1 MKEYTTLKEIVKQL
15 EFANYRTVDGL
26 HDLKNNAAFI
36 SLQKL
41 AENESRPVDGVVI
54 NFLPDAV
61 KIVTKAIR
69 EDKDL
74 YIAYQANIAM
84 PFQDEFK
91 RQMGQIGRNEAIENI
106 HQIANN
112 AAKYFLDLWCKE

>member
-1 MKEYTTLKEIVKQL
+1 MNGAIRIKTLDNVVIQENGIIRDNTGL
-15 EFANYRTVDGL
+15 LIGRLVDDIKYD
-26 HDLKNNAAFI
+26 DL
-36 SLQKL
+36 
-41 AENESRPVDGVVI
+41 ESRQVDGVVI

-61 KIVTKAIR
+61 ETVTKAIR
-69 EDKDL
+69 EDKEL

-84 PFQDEFK
+84 SFQDEFR

-112 AAKYFLDLWCKE
+112 AAKNFLDLWCKELV

>member
-1 MKEYTTLKEIVKQL
+1 MNDAIKTKTLDNVLIQENGIIRDNTGL
-15 EFANYRTVDGL
+15 LIGRLVD
-26 HDLKNNAAFI
+26 DIKF
-36 SLQKL
+36 
-41 AENESRPVDGVVI
+41 ENLESRPVDGVVI

-61 KIVTKAIR
+61 KTVTKAIR

-84 PFQDEFK
+84 PFQDEY
-91 RQMGQIGRNEAIENI
+91 NEAKRKMEAGIEPFDI
-106 HQIANN
+106 HTVANN

>member
-1 MKEYTTLKEIVKQL
+1 MTDEIKTLDDL
-15 EFANYRTVDGL
+15 ENAVQEMREEGENDLRTVL
-26 HDLKNNAAFI
+26 HLIRKLK
-36 SLQKL
+36 
-41 AENESRPVDGVVI
+41 SRPVDGVVI

-61 KIVTKAIR
+61 KTVTKAIR
-69 EDKDL
+69 EDKEL

-91 RQMGQIGRNEAIENI
+91 RQMGQIGRNAAIENI
-106 HQIANN
+106 HEIANN